1 MCNFNDAFILTKSII
16 EILPKI
22 SPSNT
27 KDNLPY
33 EVCGESYDLTDAG

>member
-1 MCNFNDAFILTKSII
+1 MRNLNDAFILTKSII

-27 KDNLPY
+27 KDNLPCD
-33 EVCGESYDLTDAG
+33 VCGESYDLTDAG

>member
-1 MCNFNDAFILTKSII
+1 MPNLNDAFILTKSII

-27 KDNLPY
+27 KDNLPCD
-33 EVCGESYDLTDAG
+33 VCGESYDLTDAG